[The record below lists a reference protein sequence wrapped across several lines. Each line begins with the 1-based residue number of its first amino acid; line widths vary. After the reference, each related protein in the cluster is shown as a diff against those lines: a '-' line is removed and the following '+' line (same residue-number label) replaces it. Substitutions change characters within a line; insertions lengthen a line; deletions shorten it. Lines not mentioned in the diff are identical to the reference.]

1 MEAFLHIYT
10 ATMKRNN
17 ADSEYFFKQDY
28 FYAIKN
34 KLSENALFIFI
45 YKEGLVISV
54 ELVILNK
61 YIAYSFLGGTLKEY
75 FKFRPND
82 YLKHILIK
90 TLKQRG
96 LSFFMLGGG
105 ESLDDGIFKYKRN
118 FSKNGVCNFYI
129 GKLIH
134 DETLYAEA
142 DSTIM
147 MVQDLIADIK
157 ARPKRYFHIT
167 LF

>member
-1 MEAFLHIYT
+1 KME
-10 ATMKRNN
+10 
-17 ADSEYFFKQDY
+17 SG
-28 FYAIKN
+28 
-34 KLSENALFIFI
+34 
-45 YKEGLVISV
+45 EG
-54 ELVILNK
+54 
-61 YIAYSFLGGTLKEY
+61 
-75 FKFRPND
+75 
-82 YLKHILIK
+82 
-90 TLKQRG
+90 
-96 LSFFMLGGG
+96 
-105 ESLDDGIFKYKRN
+105 SL
-118 FSKNGVCNFYI
+118 